1 MSRDTATGDGAA
13 DLPGAGTGDLT
24 FDVECRTSRRAAR
37 GRRHPVT
44 IHADWTVTTPHDLD
58 AERVAAAFGGY
69 SSCLELVDAGVP
81 ALREVVALGSR
92 RARPELVWDRAWRLP
107 RLEVCGC
114 PASFASAAAAAAHFR
129 SVRHVAATF
138 GCAERVVRTL
148 GAMALDLV
156 PDVAPPR
163 HHPAQRLVRE
173 HVGVAELWDAGI
185 HPDDVVA
192 MAALVP
198 AVHEPLPVRYYLGV
212 AYRDPGP
219 DLLRASAARPDAD
232 TAAWLAWLDPRWR
245 GSGAD
250 LGRWLEVGLARGEA
264 LDLVAHGPGPAA
276 AAGMARDLGIDERRA
291 GRLLAQWVR
300 VGCRPS
306 ALHLRLLMAEGLET
320 YRPSGP
326 ALDEL
331 VTRAGRFRV
340 ERTELAVMLALADTR
355 ADVLG
360 ALHRGVRSAAELA
373 DCQGSGSPEPA
384 GRRTGSPRAGQD
396 PAAMNQERAG

>member
-1 MSRDTATGDGAA
+1 VTGDGAA
-13 DLPGAGTGDLT
+13 DLPGAGPGDLT
-24 FDVECRTSRRAAR
+24 FDVECRTSRRGAR

-114 PASFASAAAAAAHFR
+114 PTSFVSAAA
-129 SVRHVAATF
+129 F
-138 GCAERVVRTL
+138 GCAERVVRTV
-148 GAMALDLV
+148 GAMVLDLV
-156 PDVAPPR
+156 PDVTAPC
-163 HHPAQRLVRE
+163 HHPARCLVRE
-173 HVGVAELWDAGI
+173 HDGVAELWDAGI
-185 HPDDVVA
+185 HPDDVAA
-192 MAALVP
+192 MAGLVP

-219 DLLRASAARPDAD
+219 ELLAASAARPDAD

-245 GSGAD
+245 DSGAD
-250 LGRWLEVGLARGEA
+250 LAGWLEVGLARGDA
-264 LDLVAHGPGPAA
+264 LELLAQGPGPAA
-276 AAGMARDLGIDERRA
+276 AAGMAGDLGIDERRA

-306 ALHLRLLMAEGLET
+306 AAHLRLLMAEGLET
-320 YRPSGP
+320 YRPSGH

-331 VTRAGRFRV
+331 VAQARRFRV

-360 ALHRGVRSAAELA
+360 ALHHGVRSAEELA
-373 DCQGSGSPEPA
+373 GRLGPGSPAPV
-384 GRRTGSPRAGQD
+384 RRWTGSPWTDQD
-396 PAAMNQERAG
+396 PVNADREWTG